1 MGFETVV
8 LDKVAK
14 IVKQDNLAE
23 FYSGTLFVAC
33 NEKQARSIFHK
44 LSKDYGLGKIQISRA
59 APHEYSFDFVA

>member
-23 FYSGTLFVAC
+23 FYSGTLFVMC
-33 NEKQARSIFHK
+33 NDSEARKIVNK
-44 LSKDYGLGKIQISRA
+44 LTKDLRTKIQVSRA